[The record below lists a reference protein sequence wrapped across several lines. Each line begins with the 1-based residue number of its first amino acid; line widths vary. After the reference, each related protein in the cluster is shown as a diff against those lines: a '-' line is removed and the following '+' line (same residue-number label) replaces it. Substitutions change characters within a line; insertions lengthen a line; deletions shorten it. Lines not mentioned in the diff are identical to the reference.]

1 MSFLL
6 FLYQNRQPHQC
17 IKYDSD
23 HQSSGYNILPKCAF
37 ICRQIGEQTG
47 YAIVCDGMGGENAG
61 DVASATACRLIEKFF
76 HRDIRE
82 GMSEGSAKAVIFS
95 AISAANAKV
104 YSMAKEN
111 PAYHGM
117 GTTLV
122 LAVVVGEQM
131 HIVNIGDS
139 RIYMV
144 EKRAVKQL
152 TRDHTLVQNMIDRGE
167 LSVEEAEHHPK
178 KHYITRAIGVG
189 DTLDID
195 YQMYEL
201 KKESVV
207 LLCTDGLS
215 NYLKLE
221 KLPELL
227 KSCIRKGSLQELID
241 YANNRGGSDNI
252 TAVVLYRQ

>member
-1 MSFLL
+1 
-6 FLYQNRQPHQC
+6 
-17 IKYDSD
+17 
-23 HQSSGYNILPKCAF
+23 
-37 ICRQIGEQTG
+37 
-47 YAIVCDGMGGENAG
+47 MGGENAG

-152 TRDHTLVQNMIDRGE
+152 TRTER
-167 LSVEEAEHHPK
+167 
-178 KHYITRAIGVG
+178 
-189 DTLDID
+189 
-195 YQMYEL
+195 
-201 KKESVV
+201 
-207 LLCTDGLS
+207 
-215 NYLKLE
+215 
-221 KLPELL
+221 
-227 KSCIRKGSLQELID
+227 
-241 YANNRGGSDNI
+241 RGGRAPSQEALYHPRHRRRGHFGHRLSD
-252 TAVVLYRQ
+252 V

>member
-1 MSFLL
+1 MNVWGITDRGKIRE
-6 FLYQNRQPHQC
+6 QNQDAFAHQV
-17 IKYDSD
+17 
-23 HQSSGYNILPKCAF
+23 LPDGRVIAL
-37 ICRQIGEQTG
+37 
-47 YAIVCDGMGGENAG
+47 VCDGMGGARAG
-61 DVASATACRLIEKFF
+61 NIAS
-76 HRDIRE
+76 
-82 GMSEGSAKAVIFS
+82 
-95 AISAANAKV
+95 
-104 YSMAKEN
+104 SMAVDVFMEAFLEDGEDSPDLEHMERAAARANRQVFRRAVEDEN
-111 PAYHGM
+111 CVGM

>member
-1 MSFLL
+1 MIKFMGATDTGKVRQ
-6 FLYQNRQPHQC
+6 QNQ
-17 IKYDSD
+17 D
-23 HQSSGYNILPKCAF
+23 AF
-37 ICRQIGEQTG
+37 ICRRVGENTG
-47 YAIVCDGMGGENAG
+47 YAIVCDGMGGEKAG
-61 DVASATACRLIEKFF
+61 EVASATACQLIDKFF
-76 HRDIRE
+76 HRDVNE
-82 GMSEGSAKAVIFS
+82 EMSESTAKAVIFS

-111 PAYHGM
+111 PDYHGM

-122 LAVVVGEQM
+122 LAVVVGENM

-139 RIYMV
+139 RIYMA
-144 EKRAVKQL
+144 EKKAVKQL
-152 TRDHTLVQNMIDRGE
+152 TRDHTLVQNLLDRGQI
-167 LSVEEAEHHPK
+167 SQQEALNHPK

-201 KKESVV
+201 KKESIV

-215 NYLKLE
+215 NYLEIE

-227 KSCIRKGSLQELID
+227 KNCIRKESLADLID
-241 YANNRGGSDNI
+241 FANDQGGSDNI
-252 TAVVLYRQ
+252 TAVMLYRK

>member
-1 MSFLL
+1 MIKFMGATDTGKMRQ
-6 FLYQNRQPHQC
+6 QNQ
-17 IKYDSD
+17 D
-23 HQSSGYNILPKCAF
+23 AF
-37 ICRQIGEQTG
+37 ICRRVGENAG

-61 DVASATACRLIEKFF
+61 EVASATACQLIEKFF
-76 HRDIRE
+76 HRDVNE
-82 GMSEGSAKAVIFS
+82 NMTEAAVKAVIFS

-111 PAYHGM
+111 PDYHGM

-122 LAVVVGEQM
+122 LAVVIGENM

-144 EKRAVKQL
+144 EKKAVKQL

-167 LSVEEAEHHPK
+167 ISEEEAVNHPK

-201 KKESVV
+201 KKESIV
-207 LLCTDGLS
+207 LLCSDGLS

-221 KLPELL
+221 KLPEQL
-227 KSCIRKGSLQELID
+227 KSCVHKNSIQELID
-241 YANNRGGSDNI
+241 FANDQGGSDNI
-252 TAVVLYRQ
+252 TAVMLYRK

>member
-1 MSFLL
+1 MIKFMGATDTGKMRR
-6 FLYQNRQPHQC
+6 QNQ
-17 IKYDSD
+17 D
-23 HQSSGYNILPKCAF
+23 AF
-37 ICRQIGEQTG
+37 VCRKVGENAG
-47 YAIVCDGMGGENAG
+47 YAIVCDGMGGEKAG
-61 DVASATACRLIEKFF
+61 DIASSTACRLIEHFF
-76 HRDIRE
+76 HRDITE
-82 GMSEGSAKAVIFS
+82 QMSEAAAKAVIFS

-111 PAYHGM
+111 PDYHGM

-122 LAVVVGEQM
+122 LAVVIGEQM

-139 RIYMV
+139 RIYMA
-144 EKRAVKQL
+144 EKKAVKQL
-152 TRDHTLVQNMIDRGE
+152 TRDHTLVQSLLDRGE
-167 LSVEEAEHHPK
+167 ISEEEAENHPK

-215 NYLKLE
+215 NYLRQE
-221 KLPELL
+221 QLPELL
-227 KSCIRKGSLQELID
+227 KNCIRKNSIQELID

-252 TAVVLYRQ
+252 TAVMLYRK

>member
-1 MSFLL
+1 MIKFMGATDTGKVRH
-6 FLYQNRQPHQC
+6 QNQ
-17 IKYDSD
+17 D
-23 HQSSGYNILPKCAF
+23 AF
-37 ICRQIGEQTG
+37 ICRRVGENAG
-47 YAIVCDGMGGENAG
+47 YAIVCDGMGGEQAG
-61 DVASATACRLIEKFF
+61 DVASATACQLIEKFF
-76 HRDIRE
+76 HRDVHE
-82 GMSEGSAKAVIFS
+82 TMSESAAKAVIFS

-111 PAYHGM
+111 PNYHGM

-122 LAVVVGEQM
+122 LAVVVGECM

-144 EKRAVKQL
+144 EKKAAKQL
-152 TRDHTLVQNMIDRGE
+152 TRDHTLVQNMVDRGE
-167 LSVEEAEHHPK
+167 ISEEEAIHHPK

-215 NYLKLE
+215 NYLTLE
-221 KLPELL
+221 KLPEMLRH
-227 KSCIRKGSLQELID
+227 CIQNGGIQELID
-241 YANNRGGSDNI
+241 YANGKGGSDNI
-252 TAVVLYRQ
+252 TAVVLYRK

>member
-1 MSFLL
+1 MIRFMGATDTGRQRH
-6 FLYQNRQPHQC
+6 QNQDA
-17 IKYDSD
+17 Y
-23 HQSSGYNILPKCAF
+23 
-37 ICRQIGEQTG
+37 ICRRVGEQTG
-47 YAIVCDGMGGENAG
+47 YAIVCDGMGGEKAG
-61 DVASATACRLIEKFF
+61 EGASATACQLIEKFL

-82 GMSEGSAKAVIFS
+82 GMSESAAKAVIFS

-111 PAYHGM
+111 PNYHGM

-122 LAVVVGEQM
+122 LAVVLDEWM

-144 EKRAVKQL
+144 EKKAVQQL
-152 TRDHTLVQNMIDRGE
+152 TRDHTLVQTMVDRGE
-167 LSVEEAEHHPK
+167 ISSEEAQNHPK

-195 YQMYEL
+195 YQMYQL
-201 KKESVV
+201 KKESQV

-215 NYLKLE
+215 NYLRPE
-221 KLPELL
+221 KLPEQL
-227 KSCIRKGSLQELID
+227 KSCIRKESLQELID
-241 YANNRGGSDNI
+241 YANNQGGADNI
-252 TAVVLYRQ
+252 TAVVLYRS

>member
-1 MSFLL
+1 MIKLMGATDTGRL
-6 FLYQNRQPHQC
+6 REQNE
-17 IKYDSD
+17 D
-23 HQSSGYNILPKCAF
+23 AF

-61 DVASATACRLIEKFF
+61 DVASAAACRLIEKFF

-104 YSMAKEN
+104 YSMAREN

-144 EKRAVKQL
+144 EKRADKQL